1 MWFLGKIFPIIVLD
15 SGYDAVQPRA
25 LVLMLGVGEWC
36 TRELLGIEAHR
47 TLLRVVATDGKCTFF
62 SFTLTVIT
70 EAIMV
75 AEIRPVTLLDLRL
88 G

>member
-1 MWFLGKIFPIIVLD
+1 MLD
-15 SGYDAVQPRA
+15 SGHDAVQPRA
-25 LVLMLGVGEWC
+25 LVLMLSEGEWC
-36 TRELLGIEAHR
+36 ARELLGIEAHR
-47 TLLRVVATDGKCTFF
+47 TLLRVVATDRKCTFF
-62 SFTLTVIT
+62 SFTLTVIA